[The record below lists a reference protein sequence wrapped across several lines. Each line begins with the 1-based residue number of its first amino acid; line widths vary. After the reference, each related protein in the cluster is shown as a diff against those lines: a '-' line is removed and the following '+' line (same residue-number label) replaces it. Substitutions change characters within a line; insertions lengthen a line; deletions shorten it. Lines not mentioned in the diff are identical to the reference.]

1 MSNNEGQSGLKKTNR
16 TEQSAIDV
24 ISEKPKSKLNAL
36 KRKKAIWAYIFLAPQ
51 IIVFFVFSAYPIIM
65 SYVYSLYD
73 WNGIGPLKDFVGLD
87 NYIQLL
93 SQPRFW
99 NSFLVSI
106 YYIIGTTIL
115 GVGFALILAIILN
128 DSRLK
133 GKGIYR
139 TIYFLPVVTTTAIVG
154 IIMGNIFGINGL
166 VNEVL
171 QTLNIINRPI
181 TWLTDGTLAVTVLI
195 IIGSWKGLGINM
207 VYWLAGLQSIPSDL
221 YESAQLDGAGFWKT
235 LRHVTLPLLKPMF
248 AVIILLSLVGGI
260 NAFDLVK
267 TLTNGGP
274 NFATE
279 TLDLFIYNYAFSSQ
293 LGGGSV
299 RMGYASAAGVL
310 LGIFTFIISM
320 MFGAASFSKDIAK
333 LRGDKKKSKGGV
345 KA

>member
-1 MSNNEGQSGLKKTNR
+1 MSNNDGQSGLKKDTK
-16 TEQSAIDV
+16 TELSAPGITP
-24 ISEKPKSKLNAL
+24 KKAKSKLNVQ

-51 IIVFFVFSAYPIIM
+51 IIIFFVFSAYPIIM
-65 SYVYSLYD
+65 SYVYSFYN
-73 WNGIGPLKDFVGLD
+73 WTGIGPLDDFVGFG
-87 NYIQLL
+87 NYTQLL

-106 YYIIGTTIL
+106 YYIIGTTVL
-115 GVGFALILAIILN
+115 GVGVALILAIILN
-128 DSRLK
+128 DARLK

-139 TIYFLPVVTTTAIVG
+139 TIYFLPVVTTTAIIG
-154 IIMGNIFGINGL
+154 IIMGNIFGVTGL
-166 VNEVL
+166 VNAAL
-171 QTLNIINRPI
+171 QAFKIVDAPVP
-181 TWLTDGTLAVTVLI
+181 WLTDGALAIIVLI
-195 IIGSWKGLGINM
+195 VIGSWKGLGINM
-207 VYWLAGLQSIPSDL
+207 VYWLAGLQSIPNEL

-235 LRHVTLPLLKPMF
+235 LRHVTLPLLKPML
-248 AVIILLSLVGGI
+248 AVIVLLSLVSGI

-310 LGIFTFIISM
+310 LGLFTFAISM
-320 MFGAASFSKDIAK
+320 VFGAASFSKEITK
-333 LRGDKKKSKGGV
+333 LRSDKKKSKGGV
-345 KA
+345 KS